1 MVLATGGPD
10 IQQKLESWFPDP
22 TDPGTFRWGWWRLF
36 ACYGNA
42 VRDYAFAVKSGRLQ
56 ASPVDSAYLARCIT
70 TITNAGNGALPWS
83 QHGAY
88 GSSFPDQT
96 KAVRGA
102 GWYFSGDQAYDITV
116 AYQFNPNPAYLD
128 ALIRNMNY
136 EGGCNPV
143 NVSYVTGLGWKRQ
156 HDIVHQYSQHAR
168 HVSHKDGVPLG
179 NIQEG
184 FVFVNTYGSE
194 LTELC
199 YPSDNAGTA
208 PYPYYD
214 RWGDAFNVTTEF
226 TVQQSVRELASIAWL
241 AAQTSLKTQ
250 TWTYAAAQIQSPAG
264 APLQGS
270 PVTVSLQVPGMD
282 LNGAR
287 IVWEA
292 QGADPAYGT
301 SFTFTPT
308 NYGSAWVEAEAQW
321 PDGRRVFAATNLFT
335 TNTLPAV
342 SVVATAPTA
351 IIGSSSYGVFT
362 FTRTGSTASD

>member
-1 MVLATGGPD
+1 MFLATGDPA
-10 IQQKLESWFPDP
+10 IEQTLKAWFPDP

-42 VRDYAFAVKSGRLQ
+42 VRDYAFVVKSGRLQ
-56 ASPVDSAYLARCIT
+56 ASQVDPAYLAKCIT
-70 TITNAGNGALPWS
+70 TVTNAGNDALTWS

-156 HDIVHQYSQHAR
+156 HDIVDQYSQNDR
-168 HVSHKDGVPLG
+168 RVMPKDGVALG
-179 NIQEG
+179 NIQQG

-194 LTELC
+194 LTDFC
-199 YPSDNAGTA
+199 SPSDNAGTA

-241 AAQTSLKTQ
+241 AAQTSFKTQ
-250 TWTYAAAQIQSPAG
+250 AWTSAVSQIVPPAG

-270 PVTVSLQVPGMD
+270 PVTVS
-282 LNGAR
+282 
-287 IVWEA
+287 
-292 QGADPAYGT
+292 
-301 SFTFTPT
+301 
-308 NYGSAWVEAEAQW
+308 
-321 PDGRRVFAATNLFT
+321 
-335 TNTLPAV
+335 
-342 SVVATAPTA
+342 
-351 IIGSSSYGVFT
+351 
-362 FTRTGSTASD
+362 

>member
-1 MVLATGGPD
+1 LSQLDA
-10 IQQKLESWFPDP
+10 
-22 TDPGTFRWGWWRLF
+22 
-36 ACYGNA
+36 
-42 VRDYAFAVKSGRLQ
+42 
-56 ASPVDSAYLARCIT
+56 AYLAKCIT
-70 TITNAGNGALPWS
+70 TVTNAGNDALKWS
-83 QHGAY
+83 QEGAY
-88 GSSFPDQT
+88 GSSFPDET

-116 AYQFNPNPAYLD
+116 AYQFYPNPAYLD

-156 HDIVHQYSQHAR
+156 SEIVDQYSQNDR
-168 HVSHKDGVPLG
+168 RVLPKDGVPLG
-179 NIQEG
+179 NIQQG

-199 YPSDNAGTA
+199 YPSDNATIA
-208 PYPYYD
+208 PYPFYD

-226 TVQQSVRELASIAWL
+226 TVQDSVRELASIAWL

-250 TWTYAAAQIQSPAG
+250 AWTFATAQLQSPTN

-270 PVTVSLQVPGMD
+270 PVTVSLQVPGLD
-282 LNGAR
+282 LSGAR

-292 QGADPAYGT
+292 QGAQPAYGA
-301 SFTFTPT
+301 SYTFTPT

-335 TNTLPAV
+335 TNALPAV
-342 SVVATAPTA
+342 SVVATVPTA
-351 IIGSSSYGVFT
+351 TIGSANYGVFT
-362 FTRTGSTASD
+362 FTRTGGTAGDLVVNYNLGGTAIKWDDYRRPQGDMPVSITIPSGAASATLTIMAVTNETAAN